1 MHLLVT
7 RPAGDAS
14 KTAARLEALGHE
26 AIVAPL
32 LDFVPMPLEGPEERP
47 AALAF
52 TSANAVTAL
61 ESAPAVRDWRELPV
75 FCVGERTAAAARAAG
90 YGDVRASEGGAV
102 ELARL
107 VSASLS
113 PSAGTVLY
121 PAAQDRSGDLEAELA
136 AAGRKVRLVE
146 IYRMEPVGELPSAA
160 ATALAEGQ
168 VDGVLLYSRRTA
180 EIFARLATA
189 AGLRPVIE
197 ATPCYVLAPAIAAGL
212 PFGRVVAAAAPNED
226 ALLAAL
232 PAVGEHRPQ
241 ASVEGL
247 GYSQP
252 EEHAGRGDM
261 ADAEDTRRGTEG
273 KAAGRRKRPPVTID
287 LEAEAV
293 NEMPRES
300 APAEAAAAEPE
311 TPTVTVDAP
320 ASDTPSEAASPA
332 SPETDA
338 APAYEPEST
347 TANPESAASEAI
359 DRRRAGLA
367 RYLPVLVAAV
377 LGGIAG
383 GLITAFLV
391 APPTDTVKDATVDSR
406 FEALDARVARVEAA
420 VKEMPAASATTAAAS
435 PDLSALESRVA
446 AIESRP
452 AAAASPVDLTA
463 IEAKIGGLQARLDQ
477 LQPSASGDTAA
488 VDAKLG
494 ELQSKIDQIS
504 VPPPVDLTPLQ
515 TRLDGLQ
522 QRLDQLEAHPPSD
535 PKTEAAAETIA
546 LTSLRQAAVAGG
558 SFAAEL
564 AAYQKLG
571 GKGAALQPFA
581 KDGAPSL
588 AALEAAVPPLADRI
602 RVASAKAD
610 PNASMLDRL
619 AASAGAL
626 IQVKPAGPIEGSS
639 AVAVLSRM
647 EAAVTRGDLAA
658 ALREAEGLD
667 ASEREIL
674 SGWLEGARNRVAI
687 DAALAALPPAGSD
700 G

>member
-1 MHLLVT
+1 
-7 RPAGDAS
+7 
-14 KTAARLEALGHE
+14 
-26 AIVAPL
+26 
-32 LDFVPMPLEGPEERP
+32 
-47 AALAF
+47 
-52 TSANAVTAL
+52 
-61 ESAPAVRDWRELPV
+61 
-75 FCVGERTAAAARAAG
+75 
-90 YGDVRASEGGAV
+90 
-102 ELARL
+102 
-107 VSASLS
+107 
-113 PSAGTVLY
+113 
-121 PAAQDRSGDLEAELA
+121 
-136 AAGRKVRLVE
+136 
-146 IYRMEPVGELPSAA
+146 
-160 ATALAEGQ
+160 
-168 VDGVLLYSRRTA
+168 
-180 EIFARLATA
+180 
-189 AGLRPVIE
+189 
-197 ATPCYVLAPAIAAGL
+197 
-212 PFGRVVAAAAPNED
+212 
-226 ALLAAL
+226 
-232 PAVGEHRPQ
+232 
-241 ASVEGL
+241 
-247 GYSQP
+247 
-252 EEHAGRGDM
+252 M

-287 LEAEAV
+287 LEAESV
-293 NEMPRES
+293 SEVTRETPS
-300 APAEAAAAEPE
+300 ADAAPAEPE
-311 TPTVTVDAP
+311 TPTVIVDAP
-320 ASDTPSEAASPA
+320 ASDAPGEGASPA
-332 SPETDA
+332 STDTDA

-347 TANPESAASEAI
+347 VADPEATASEAI

-406 FEALDARVARVEAA
+406 FEALDARVARVESA
-420 VKEMPAASATTAAAS
+420 VKEMPAASATGAAAS
-435 PDLSALESRVA
+435 PDLSALEARLA

-477 LQPSASGDTAA
+477 LQPTTPGDTAA

-522 QRLDQLEAHPPSD
+522 QRLDQLEANPPSD

-558 SFAAEL
+558 SFAGEL
-564 AAYQKLG
+564 AAYRKLG
-571 GKGAALQPFA
+571 GKGEALEPLAQE
-581 KDGAPSL
+581 GAPSL
-588 AALEAAVPPLADRI
+588 AALQSAFPPLSDRI

-610 PNASMLDRL
+610 PNASFFDRL
-619 AASAGAL
+619 VASAGAL
-626 IQVKPAGPIEGSS
+626 VQVKPAGPIEGSS

-647 EAAVTRGDLAA
+647 EAAVAKGDLAG

-674 SGWLEGARNRVAI
+674 AGWMDGARNRVAI
-687 DAALAALPPAGSD
+687 DAALAALPPAGSN